1 MAHRNR
7 EKSKMGIV
15 LVIFISLI
23 MVSSIAGFLIVNQPS
38 DISRFKGSK
47 FVRQQNT
54 WVATVNGNRIFFD
67 YQPQAIASLNASKEF
82 LPLIRGKVEIDTTSD
97 INDSYSSDIALA
109 QYNLGVNLNALGVFV
124 RQGLTANNTY
134 QLPVITCE
142 DATPLT
148 PVIYFRKGE
157 DSSQIIEDGCL
168 TISLRSRDEVHAIK
182 DMILLGVLGLLE

>member
-1 MAHRNR
+1 
-7 EKSKMGIV
+7 MGIV

>member
-157 DSSQIIEDGCL
+157 DYSQIIEDGCL